1 MAKKNK
7 LNIAVFKRLL
17 SYWRT
22 YKGLFFIAV
31 SCTLLLAIIGPFRPW
46 LIGEVVQKYIVET
59 QNGEE
64 LLTWTLVIL
73 GILLLEGVLQF
84 VSNYFSNLFAQSI
97 IRDIR
102 QQLMGHI
109 LKFRI
114 RYFDKTP
121 VGSLVTRL
129 ISDLEA
135 ITDVFSSGMMAI
147 VGDLLML
154 VFVISGMFFVDW
166 QLALLTLV
174 PIPLL
179 IMATRIF
186 ARVVRG
192 TQMQESV
199 QVTKLNTFVNERL
212 TGISVVQL
220 FGREKIEADQFD
232 AINKDHRQA
241 HVNAVWAYSIFFPIV
256 ELLSSM
262 SIALLLVWGA
272 LQVSGRSSSE
282 IEGMYGTIFSFILW
296 IYMLYR
302 PIRQMADK
310 FNILQRG
317 TVRAERVFEILDRE
331 DAIQDRGTID
341 DCAFDQTIAM
351 KELYF
356 AYNGDDWVLKD
367 INLDIASGQT
377 VAFVGATGAGK
388 SSIVNLIGRFYECQ
402 KGEIRLG
409 DVDLTEID
417 LTYLRKNVAIVLQ
430 DVFLFSDSIM
440 NNITLNDPDISRAQ
454 VIEASKAVGVH
465 EFIMSLPGNYDYQV
479 GERGGTLSVGQRQLL
494 SFIRAYVYNPKIL
507 ILDEATSSVD
517 SESEALIQ
525 RATEH
530 LTKGRTSIIIAHR
543 LSTIQKADKIVV
555 LEKGELKEQG
565 SHSEL
570 LKHNGYY
577 KTLYEMQFS
586 ELEK

>member
-282 IEGMYGTIFSFILW
+282 IESMYGTIFSFILW

-430 DVFLFSDSIM
+430 DVFLFSDSIL

>member
-282 IEGMYGTIFSFILW
+282 IESMYGTIFSFILW

-341 DCAFDQTIAM
+341 DCAFVQTIAM

-388 SSIVNLIGRFYECQ
+388 SSIVNLIGRFYEFQ

-430 DVFLFSDSIM
+430 DVFLFSDSIL

-479 GERGGTLSVGQRQLL
+479 GERGGILSVGQRQLL

-517 SESEALIQ
+517 SESEAMIQ

>member
-46 LIGEVVQKYIVET
+46 LIGEVVQKYIIET

-282 IEGMYGTIFSFILW
+282 IESMYGTIFSFILW

-388 SSIVNLIGRFYECQ
+388 SSIVNLIGRFYEFQ

-430 DVFLFSDSIM
+430 DVFLFSDSIL

-479 GERGGTLSVGQRQLL
+479 GERGGILSVGQRQLL

>member
-84 VSNYFSNLFAQSI
+84 VYNYFSNLFAQSI

-220 FGREKIEADQFD
+220 FGREKIEADLFD

-272 LQVSGRSSSE
+272 LHVSGRSSSE
-282 IEGMYGTIFSFILW
+282 IESMYGTIFSFILW

-331 DAIQDRGTID
+331 DVIQDRGTID

>member
-530 LTKGRTSIIIAHR
+530 LTNGRTSIIIAHR

>member
-22 YKGLFFIAV
+22 HKGLFFIAV

-282 IEGMYGTIFSFILW
+282 IESMYGTIFSFILW

-388 SSIVNLIGRFYECQ
+388 SSIVNLIGRFYEFQ

-430 DVFLFSDSIM
+430 DVFLFSDSIL

-479 GERGGTLSVGQRQLL
+479 GERGGILSVGQRQLL

>member
-465 EFIMSLPGNYDYQV
+465 EFIMSLPGNYYYQV

>member
-388 SSIVNLIGRFYECQ
+388 SSIVNLIGRFYEFQ

-479 GERGGTLSVGQRQLL
+479 GERGGILSVGQRQLL

>member
-1 MAKKNK
+1 
-7 LNIAVFKRLL
+7 
-17 SYWRT
+17 
-22 YKGLFFIAV
+22 
-31 SCTLLLAIIGPFRPW
+31 

-282 IEGMYGTIFSFILW
+282 IESMYGTIFSFILW

-388 SSIVNLIGRFYECQ
+388 SSIVNLIGRFYEFQ

-430 DVFLFSDSIM
+430 DVFLFSDSIL

>member
-272 LQVSGRSSSE
+272 LHVSGRSSSE
-282 IEGMYGTIFSFILW
+282 IESMYGTIFSFILW

-331 DAIQDRGTID
+331 DVIQDRGTID
-341 DCAFDQTIAM
+341 DCAFDQTIVM

-388 SSIVNLIGRFYECQ
+388 SSIVNLIGRFYEFQ

-430 DVFLFSDSIM
+430 DVFLFSDSIL

-479 GERGGTLSVGQRQLL
+479 GERGGILSVGQRQLL

>member
-430 DVFLFSDSIM
+430 DVFLFSDSII

>member
-282 IEGMYGTIFSFILW
+282 IESMYGTIFSFILW

>member
-192 TQMQESV
+192 TQIQESV

-282 IEGMYGTIFSFILW
+282 IESMYGTIFSFILW

-388 SSIVNLIGRFYECQ
+388 SSIVNLIGRFYEFQ

-430 DVFLFSDSIM
+430 DVFLFSDSIL

-479 GERGGTLSVGQRQLL
+479 GERGGILSVGQRQLL

>member
-282 IEGMYGTIFSFILW
+282 IESMYGTIFSFILW

-388 SSIVNLIGRFYECQ
+388 SSIVNLIGRFYEFQ

-430 DVFLFSDSIM
+430 DVFLFSDSIL

>member
-282 IEGMYGTIFSFILW
+282 IESMYGTIFSFILW

-525 RATEH
+525 HATEH

>member
-102 QQLMGHI
+102 QQFMGHI

-282 IEGMYGTIFSFILW
+282 IESMYGTIFSFILW

-388 SSIVNLIGRFYECQ
+388 SSIVNLIGRFYEFQ

-430 DVFLFSDSIM
+430 DVFLFSDSIL

-479 GERGGTLSVGQRQLL
+479 GERGGILSVGQRQLL

-517 SESEALIQ
+517 SESEAMIQ

>member
-272 LQVSGRSSSE
+272 LHVSGRSSSE
-282 IEGMYGTIFSFILW
+282 IESMYGTIFSFILW

>member
-282 IEGMYGTIFSFILW
+282 IESMYGTIFSFILW

-388 SSIVNLIGRFYECQ
+388 SSIVNLIGRFYEFQ

-430 DVFLFSDSIM
+430 DVFLFSDSIL

-479 GERGGTLSVGQRQLL
+479 GERGGILSVGQRQLL

-517 SESEALIQ
+517 SESEAMIQ

>member
-31 SCTLLLAIIGPFRPW
+31 SCTLLLALIGPFRPW

-166 QLALLTLV
+166 HLALLTLV

-282 IEGMYGTIFSFILW
+282 IESMYGTIFSFILW

-388 SSIVNLIGRFYECQ
+388 SSIVNLIGRFYEFQ

-430 DVFLFSDSIM
+430 DVFLFSDSIL

-479 GERGGTLSVGQRQLL
+479 GERGGILSVGQRQLL

>member
-282 IEGMYGTIFSFILW
+282 IESMYGTIFSFILW

-331 DAIQDRGTID
+331 DAIQDRGTIH

-388 SSIVNLIGRFYECQ
+388 SSIVNLIGRFYEFQ

-430 DVFLFSDSIM
+430 DVFLFSDSIL

-479 GERGGTLSVGQRQLL
+479 GERGGILSVGQRQLL

>member
-282 IEGMYGTIFSFILW
+282 IESMYGTIFSFILW

-388 SSIVNLIGRFYECQ
+388 SSIVNLIGRFYEFQ

-409 DVDLTEID
+409 DVDLAEID

-430 DVFLFSDSIM
+430 DVFLFSDSIL

-479 GERGGTLSVGQRQLL
+479 GERGGILSVGQRQLL

>member
-282 IEGMYGTIFSFILW
+282 IESMYGTIFSFILW

-388 SSIVNLIGRFYECQ
+388 SSIVNLIGRFYEFQ

-430 DVFLFSDSIM
+430 DVFLFSDSIL

-479 GERGGTLSVGQRQLL
+479 GERGGILSVGQRQLL

-517 SESEALIQ
+517 SDSEALIQ

>member
-114 RYFDKTP
+114 RYFYKTP
-121 VGSLVTRL
+121 VGSLGTRL

-282 IEGMYGTIFSFILW
+282 IESMYGTIFSFILW

-479 GERGGTLSVGQRQLL
+479 GERGGILSVGQRQLL

>member
-31 SCTLLLAIIGPFRPW
+31 SCTLLLALIGPFRPW

-282 IEGMYGTIFSFILW
+282 IESMYGTIFSFILW

-388 SSIVNLIGRFYECQ
+388 SSIVNLIGRFYEFQ

-430 DVFLFSDSIM
+430 DVFLFSDSIL

-479 GERGGTLSVGQRQLL
+479 GERGGILSVGQRQLL

>member
-154 VFVISGMFFVDW
+154 VFVISWMFFVDW

-282 IEGMYGTIFSFILW
+282 IESMYGTIFSFILW

-388 SSIVNLIGRFYECQ
+388 SSIVNLIGRFYEFQ

-430 DVFLFSDSIM
+430 DVFLFSDSIL

-479 GERGGTLSVGQRQLL
+479 GERGGILSVGQRQLL

>member
-282 IEGMYGTIFSFILW
+282 IESMYGTIFSFILW

-388 SSIVNLIGRFYECQ
+388 SSMVNLIGRFYEFQ

-430 DVFLFSDSIM
+430 DVFLFSDSIL

-479 GERGGTLSVGQRQLL
+479 GERGGILSVGQRQLL

>member
-282 IEGMYGTIFSFILW
+282 IESMYGTIFSFILW

-341 DCAFDQTIAM
+341 DCAFDQTIVM

-479 GERGGTLSVGQRQLL
+479 GERGGILSVGQRQLL

>member
-282 IEGMYGTIFSFILW
+282 IESMYGTIFSFILW

-430 DVFLFSDSIM
+430 DVFLFSDSII
-440 NNITLNDPDISRAQ
+440 NNITLNYPDISRSQ

>member
-1 MAKKNK
+1 
-7 LNIAVFKRLL
+7 
-17 SYWRT
+17 
-22 YKGLFFIAV
+22 
-31 SCTLLLAIIGPFRPW
+31 

-282 IEGMYGTIFSFILW
+282 IESMYGTIFSFILW

-479 GERGGTLSVGQRQLL
+479 GERGGILSVGQRQLL

>member
-282 IEGMYGTIFSFILW
+282 IESMYGTIFSFILW

-479 GERGGTLSVGQRQLL
+479 GERGGILSVGQRQLL

>member
-1 MAKKNK
+1 
-7 LNIAVFKRLL
+7 
-17 SYWRT
+17 
-22 YKGLFFIAV
+22 
-31 SCTLLLAIIGPFRPW
+31 
-46 LIGEVVQKYIVET
+46 
-59 QNGEE
+59 
-64 LLTWTLVIL
+64 
-73 GILLLEGVLQF
+73 
-84 VSNYFSNLFAQSI
+84 
-97 IRDIR
+97 
-102 QQLMGHI
+102 
-109 LKFRI
+109 
-114 RYFDKTP
+114 
-121 VGSLVTRL
+121 
-129 ISDLEA
+129 
-135 ITDVFSSGMMAI
+135 
-147 VGDLLML
+147 
-154 VFVISGMFFVDW
+154 
-166 QLALLTLV
+166 
-174 PIPLL
+174 
-179 IMATRIF
+179 
-186 ARVVRG
+186 
-192 TQMQESV
+192 
-199 QVTKLNTFVNERL
+199 
-212 TGISVVQL
+212 
-220 FGREKIEADQFD
+220 
-232 AINKDHRQA
+232 
-241 HVNAVWAYSIFFPIV
+241 
-256 ELLSSM
+256 
-262 SIALLLVWGA
+262 
-272 LQVSGRSSSE
+272 
-282 IEGMYGTIFSFILW
+282 
-296 IYMLYR
+296 
-302 PIRQMADK
+302 MADK

>member
-114 RYFDKTP
+114 RYFDKTQ

-282 IEGMYGTIFSFILW
+282 IESMYGTIFSFILW

>member
-241 HVNAVWAYSIFFPIV
+241 HVSAVWAYSIFFPIV

-282 IEGMYGTIFSFILW
+282 IESMYGTIFSFILW

-388 SSIVNLIGRFYECQ
+388 SSIVNLIGRFYEFQ

-430 DVFLFSDSIM
+430 DVFLFSDSIL

-479 GERGGTLSVGQRQLL
+479 GERGGILSVGQRQLL

-543 LSTIQKADKIVV
+543 LSTIRKADKIVV

>member
-282 IEGMYGTIFSFILW
+282 IESMYGTIFSFILW

-388 SSIVNLIGRFYECQ
+388 SSIVNLIGRFYEFQ
-402 KGEIRLG
+402 KGE
-409 DVDLTEID
+409 
-417 LTYLRKNVAIVLQ
+417 
-430 DVFLFSDSIM
+430 
-440 NNITLNDPDISRAQ
+440 SR
-454 VIEASKAVGVH
+454 
-465 EFIMSLPGNYDYQV
+465 
-479 GERGGTLSVGQRQLL
+479 
-494 SFIRAYVYNPKIL
+494 
-507 ILDEATSSVD
+507 
-517 SESEALIQ
+517 
-525 RATEH
+525 
-530 LTKGRTSIIIAHR
+530 
-543 LSTIQKADKIVV
+543 
-555 LEKGELKEQG
+555 
-565 SHSEL
+565 
-570 LKHNGYY
+570 
-577 KTLYEMQFS
+577 
-586 ELEK
+586 

>member
-430 DVFLFSDSIM
+430 DVFLFSDSIL

>member
-282 IEGMYGTIFSFILW
+282 IESMYGTIFSFILW

-388 SSIVNLIGRFYECQ
+388 SSIVNLIGRFYEFQ

-409 DVDLTEID
+409 DVDLTEIN

-430 DVFLFSDSIM
+430 DVFLFSDSIL

-479 GERGGTLSVGQRQLL
+479 GERGGILSVGQRQLL